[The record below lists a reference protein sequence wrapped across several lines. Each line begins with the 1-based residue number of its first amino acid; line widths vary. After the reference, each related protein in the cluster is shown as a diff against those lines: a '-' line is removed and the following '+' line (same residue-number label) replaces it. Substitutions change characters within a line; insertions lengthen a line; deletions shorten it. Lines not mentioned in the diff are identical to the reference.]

1 MVTQKQHKG
10 ARISS
15 GVSRILEGIKDDH
28 ELDNEEY
35 AVKSAIPVAEEA
47 IQDELERVSRQ
58 LTLQSREKAPSIQS
72 SGESSPEEE
81 PEVNDHPID
90 GLFAMWQ
97 AVLAM
102 LLVFSTWGA
111 NAAFGVFLN
120 YYMSNSS
127 FPGATNYDFALIG
140 GIVQWEYAS
149 SVSA

>member
-1 MVTQKQHKG
+1 MPEYLDTSTTASAVANESYDPKPLEMASPSHNQLHRL
-10 ARISS
+10 ASNSS

-72 SGESSPEEE
+72 LGESLPEEE

-90 GLFAMWQ
+90 GLFAIWQ

-102 LLVFSTWGA
+102 LWF
-111 NAAFGVFLN
+111 F
-120 YYMSNSS
+120 
-127 FPGATNYDFALIG
+127 
-140 GIVQWEYAS
+140 
-149 SVSA
+149 